1 MQRRKVLASSIATT
15 AAAFAAPMSAL
26 NAAQGMAKEKGR
38 VPVRFVAWVTLKN
51 GKRVTAK
58 ELGVRGIPIYGSGR
72 PAKPN
77 A

>member
-1 MQRRKVLASSIATT
+1 
-15 AAAFAAPMSAL
+15 
-26 NAAQGMAKEKGR
+26 MAKRKGR

-58 ELGVRGIPIYGSGR
+58 ELGVRGIPIYGGDRSQ
-72 PAKPN
+72 KPN